1 MAHCRKQQEVKK
13 NPTDKHLLAGLNTSA
28 QTTTPHFAPTQVI
41 MPEKWGAPQ
50 ESGGWRGERRSKVWS
65 NAKEHT

>member
-13 NPTDKHLLAGLNTSA
+13 NPTDKLLLAGLITSA

-41 MPEKWGAPQ
+41 MTMPEKWGAAQ
-50 ESGGWRGERRSKVWS
+50 ESGG
-65 NAKEHT
+65 